1 MRTTEGKSY
10 IVWRAMREWWT
21 SSKPMCARLS
31 ILSDYLRALIL
42 APLVHPRT
50 V

>member
-1 MRTTEGKSY
+1 MR
-10 IVWRAMREWWT
+10 
-21 SSKPMCARLS
+21 ARLS

-50 V
+50 VCPNFN